1 MSHSH
6 RFCVGRTDGN
16 PVMAVW
22 NSDHTVHIDLVRW
35 VVATRMEYALRTG
48 HCTVDDH
55 DPRGCGGMPIYHLDA
70 RGSAITYETL
80 RELAGTSC
88 GEMIAAIMTIQVV
101 QVAKGSDPTWDT
113 RVAEPVPD
121 HASAAHAELKK
132 IWERIG

>member
-1 MSHSH
+1 MSPVHQ
-6 RFCVGRTDGN
+6 FCVRPTDGST
-16 PVMAVW
+16 VIAVW
-22 NSDHTVHIDLVRW
+22 ASDSAIHIDLVRW
-35 VVATRMEYALRTG
+35 LVATRLEYALRTG

-55 DPRGCGGMPIYHLDA
+55 DPRGCGGTPIYHLDA

-121 HASAAHAELKK
+121 HASAAHAALKK
-132 IWERIG
+132 IWERIR